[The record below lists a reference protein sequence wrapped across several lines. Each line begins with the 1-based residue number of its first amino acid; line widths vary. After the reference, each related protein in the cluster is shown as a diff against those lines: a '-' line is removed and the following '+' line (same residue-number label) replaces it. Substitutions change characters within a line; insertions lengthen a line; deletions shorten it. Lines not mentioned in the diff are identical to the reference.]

1 MSAHFQHSVQRAVHP
16 ARRVRL
22 ASLVWLLALASCHL
36 PSTSEPVPVLG
47 TEAERRL
54 LSGNWNGRYWSEA
67 TGRHGTIKFSLG
79 ERADTGLGEVEM
91 TFSPALRLARDAAS
105 VTASKRST
113 DAPAPSPCTTMA
125 ISVVKIE
132 VDKVRGTMAPYW
144 DPDCNCRARTVFE
157 GTVSGDTIT
166 GTFTTRRESSDRRL
180 LTGQWR
186 VEREHS

>member
-1 MSAHFQHSVQRAVHP
+1 MPAHFQHSVQRAVPSAHL
-16 ARRVRL
+16 VRL
-22 ASLVWLLALASCHL
+22 AGFAGLLALLSCHL
-36 PSTSEPVPVLG
+36 PSTGEPVPVLG
-47 TEAERRL
+47 TEGERRL

-105 VTASKRST
+105 VTASGRPT
-113 DAPAPSPCTTMA
+113 DAPAPSPSTTMD

-132 VDKVRGTMAPYW
+132 LERVRGTMAPYW

-166 GTFTTRRESSDRRL
+166 GTFTSRRESSDRRP
-180 LTGQWR
+180 LTGKWR

>member
-1 MSAHFQHSVQRAVHP
+1 MPAHIQHSIHWAPHP
-16 ARRVRL
+16 AHRVRL
-22 ASLVWLLALASCHL
+22 ASFAWLLALASCHL

-47 TEAERRL
+47 TEGERRL

-67 TGRHGTIKFSLG
+67 IGRHGTIKFSLG

-91 TFSPALRLARDAAS
+91 TFSPALRLARD
-105 VTASKRST
+105 TASLPAARPPN
-113 DAPAPSPCTTMA
+113 DAPSPSPCTTVD

-132 VDKVRGTMAPYW
+132 VDRVRGTMAPYW

-180 LTGQWR
+180 LTGKWR
-186 VEREHS
+186 VQREHS